1 MAKNNKYTSDQIT
14 VLEGLEAVRKRPA
27 MYIGD
32 TAEAGLHHLVWEVV
46 DNSIDEAMAGEC
58 TEIIVSLLEDGSC
71 EVEDNGRGIPVDI
84 HKVKKVPAIELV
96 LGTLHAGG
104 KFDDKTYKVSGGLHG
119 VGVSCVNALSDR
131 LKARVYRDGKEY
143 EIDYSRGHLSS
154 PLKTIGKTKARG
166 TKIQFFPDSQIFKE
180 GIIFNIKTL
189 KRRLKEL
196 AYLNPGLKIVLQD
209 QRDVEV
215 YREEFIH
222 EGGISEYIEDLTE
235 NDTTLLTAPFFCA
248 KEVKVKNGPIVHVEL
263 ALQFLTQKRGETLSF
278 VNNIRT
284 QGGGTHVT
292 GLNTG
297 VTRTLLKYMKD
308 YKLEDKDVS
317 VDGES
322 IRYGMQA
329 IVTVRLH
336 EPQFEGQTKGKLGST
351 VAKGAVHSTVS
362 GDFYRWLEQH
372 PQESRKIVL
381 LAVTIAKASQRAK
394 KAFDLERSKENLGS
408 GVLPGKLT
416 DCISKDRTRTE
427 LFIVEGDSAGGNSK
441 QARDPH
447 FQAVLPLRGK
457 ILNVEKANTESRW
470 LNNEEIKALI
480 QAIGIGFTPRTEY
493 MGDEEFEKE
502 FPDPEMQEG
511 AKTVRRIFPLS
522 ERASIA
528 QTGVNAQKL
537 RYNKIIFMTDAD
549 VDGAHIKTLLLTF
562 FYRHMPSLIEN
573 GHIYSARPPLYKIRA
588 GKDEK
593 YVVDEREKEALL
605 EKWEGRN
612 PTIMRFKGLGE
623 MDADELWETTMDPET
638 RILERVKVEDVV
650 DAEKTF
656 TALMG
661 KDVSERKVFIQK
673 NATKVMNIDI

>member
-1 MAKNNKYTSDQIT
+1 MTKNNYTSDQIT

-32 TAEAGLHHLVWEVV
+32 TAESGLHHLVWEVV

-58 TEIIVSLLEDGSC
+58 DEISVTLLEDGSC
-71 EVEDNGRGIPVDI
+71 QVRDNGRGIPVDM
-84 HKVKKVPAIELV
+84 HKGKKVPAIELV

-119 VGVSCVNALSDR
+119 VGVSCVNALAER
-131 LKARVYRDGKEY
+131 LQANVYRDGKEY
-143 EIDYSRGHLSS
+143 EIHYSRGLLTQ
-154 PLKTIGKTKARG
+154 PLKTVGKTKQRG
-166 TKIQFFPDSQIFKE
+166 TLITFFPDDKVFKE
-180 GIIFNIKTL
+180 GIIFNTKTL
-189 KRRLKEL
+189 RRRLKEL
-196 AYLNPGLKIVLQD
+196 AYLNPGLKIKLED

-215 YREEFIH
+215 FKEEFLFK
-222 EGGISEYIEDLTE
+222 GGIREYIDDLTE
-235 NDTTLLTAPFFCA
+235 NDTTLLMQPFFCTN
-248 KEVKVKNGPIVHVEL
+248 EVKVKNGPTVHVEL

-297 VTRTLLKYMKD
+297 VTRTLMRYMKD

-362 GDFYRWLEQH
+362 GAFYRWLEQN

-381 LAVTIAKASQRAK
+381 LALTIAKASQRAK

-408 GVLPGKLT
+408 GILPGKLT

-457 ILNVEKANTESRW
+457 ILNVEKAVTESRW

-493 MGDEEFEKE
+493 MNDEDFEKE

-522 ERASIA
+522 ERESIA
-528 QTGVNAQKL
+528 QAGANLQKL

-573 GHIYSARPPLYKIRA
+573 GHVYSARPPLYKVRA

-593 YVVDEREKEALL
+593 YVIDEREKEALV

-623 MDADELWETTMDPET
+623 MDADELWETTMDPEN
-638 RILERVKVEDVV
+638 RILERIKVEDVV
-650 DAEKTF
+650 EAEKTF

-661 KDVSERKVFIQK
+661 KDVSERKVFIQN
-673 NATKVMNIDI
+673 NATKAMNLDV

>member
-1 MAKNNKYTSDQIT
+1 MTKNNYTSDQIT

-32 TAEAGLHHLVWEVV
+32 TAESGLHHLVWEVV

-58 TEIIVSLLEDGSC
+58 DEISVTLLEDGSC
-71 EVEDNGRGIPVDI
+71 QVRDNGRGIPVDM
-84 HKVKKVPAIELV
+84 HKGKKVPAIELV

-119 VGVSCVNALSDR
+119 VGVSCVNALAER
-131 LKARVYRDGKEY
+131 LQANVYRDGKEY
-143 EIDYSRGHLSS
+143 EIHYSRGLLTQ
-154 PLKTIGKTKARG
+154 PLKTVGKTKQRG
-166 TKIQFFPDSQIFKE
+166 TLITFFPDDKVFKE
-180 GIIFNIKTL
+180 GIIFNTKTL
-189 KRRLKEL
+189 RRRLKEL
-196 AYLNPGLKIVLQD
+196 AYLNPGLKIKLED

-215 YREEFIH
+215 FKEEFLFK
-222 EGGISEYIEDLTE
+222 GGIREYIDDLTE
-235 NDTTLLTAPFFCA
+235 NDTTLLMQPFFCTN
-248 KEVKVKNGPIVHVEL
+248 EVKVKNGPTVHVEL

-297 VTRTLLKYMKD
+297 VTRTLMRYMKD

-362 GDFYRWLEQH
+362 GAFYRWLEQN

-381 LAVTIAKASQRAK
+381 LALTIAKASQRAK

-408 GVLPGKLT
+408 GILPGKLT

-457 ILNVEKANTESRW
+457 ILNVEKAVTESRW

-493 MGDEEFEKE
+493 MNDEDFEKE

-522 ERASIA
+522 ERESIA
-528 QTGVNAQKL
+528 QAGANLQKL

-573 GHIYSARPPLYKIRA
+573 GHVYSARPPLYKVRA

-593 YVVDEREKEALL
+593 YVIDEREKEALV

-623 MDADELWETTMDPET
+623 MDADELWETTMDPES
-638 RILERVKVEDVV
+638 RILERIKVEDVV
-650 DAEKTF
+650 EAEKTF

-661 KDVSERKVFIQK
+661 KDVSERKVFIQN
-673 NATKVMNIDI
+673 NATKAMNLDV

>member
-1 MAKNNKYTSDQIT
+1 
-14 VLEGLEAVRKRPA
+14 
-27 MYIGD
+27 
-32 TAEAGLHHLVWEVV
+32 
-46 DNSIDEAMAGEC
+46 
-58 TEIIVSLLEDGSC
+58 
-71 EVEDNGRGIPVDI
+71 
-84 HKVKKVPAIELV
+84 
-96 LGTLHAGG
+96 
-104 KFDDKTYKVSGGLHG
+104 
-119 VGVSCVNALSDR
+119 
-131 LKARVYRDGKEY
+131 
-143 EIDYSRGHLSS
+143 
-154 PLKTIGKTKARG
+154 
-166 TKIQFFPDSQIFKE
+166 
-180 GIIFNIKTL
+180 
-189 KRRLKEL
+189 
-196 AYLNPGLKIVLQD
+196 
-209 QRDVEV
+209 
-215 YREEFIH
+215 
-222 EGGISEYIEDLTE
+222 
-235 NDTTLLTAPFFCA
+235 
-248 KEVKVKNGPIVHVEL
+248 
-263 ALQFLTQKRGETLSF
+263 

-297 VTRTLLKYMKD
+297 VTRTILKYMKD
-308 YKLEDKDVS
+308 YKLEDKDTS

-362 GDFYRWLEQH
+362 GDFYRWLEQN

-381 LAVTIAKASQRAK
+381 LALTIAKASQRAK

-408 GVLPGKLT
+408 GILPGKLT

-427 LFIVEGDSAGGNSK
+427 LFVVEGDSAGGNSK

-457 ILNVEKANTESRW
+457 ILNVEKAVTESRW
-470 LNNEEIKALI
+470 LNNAEIKALI
-480 QAIGIGFTPRTEY
+480 QAVGIGFIPRTEY
-493 MGDEEFEKE
+493 MDDDEFEKE

-522 ERASIA
+522 ERENIA
-528 QTGVNAQKL
+528 QAGANLQKL

-562 FYRHMPSLIEN
+562 FYRHMPALIEN
-573 GHIYSARPPLYKIRA
+573 GHVYAARPPLYKVRA

-593 YVVDEREKEALL
+593 YVVDEREKEALM
-605 EKWEGRN
+605 EKWQGRN

-673 NATKVMNIDI
+673 NATKAMNLDV

>member
-1 MAKNNKYTSDQIT
+1 VTKNNYTSDQIT

-32 TAEAGLHHLVWEVV
+32 TAESGLHHLVWEVV

-58 TEIIVSLLEDGSC
+58 DEISVTLLEDGSC
-71 EVEDNGRGIPVDI
+71 QVRDNGRGIPVDM
-84 HKVKKVPAIELV
+84 HKGKKVPAIELV

-119 VGVSCVNALSDR
+119 VGVSCVNALAER
-131 LKARVYRDGKEY
+131 LQANVYRDGKEY
-143 EIDYSRGHLSS
+143 EIHYSRGLLTQ
-154 PLKTIGKTKARG
+154 PLKTVGKTKQRG
-166 TKIQFFPDSQIFKE
+166 TLITFFPDDKVFKE
-180 GIIFNIKTL
+180 GIIFNTKTL
-189 KRRLKEL
+189 RRRLKEL
-196 AYLNPGLKIVLQD
+196 AYLNPGLKIKLED

-215 YREEFIH
+215 FKEEFLFK
-222 EGGISEYIEDLTE
+222 GGIREYIDDLTE
-235 NDTTLLTAPFFCA
+235 NDTTLLMQPFFCTN
-248 KEVKVKNGPIVHVEL
+248 EVKVKNGPTVHVEL

-297 VTRTLLKYMKD
+297 VTRTLMRYMKD

-362 GDFYRWLEQH
+362 GAFYRWLEQN

-381 LAVTIAKASQRAK
+381 LALTIAKASQRAK
-394 KAFDLERSKENLGS
+394 KAFDLERSKENLAS
-408 GVLPGKLT
+408 GILPGKLT

-457 ILNVEKANTESRW
+457 ILNVEKAVTESRW

-493 MGDEEFEKE
+493 MNDEDFEKE

-522 ERASIA
+522 ERESIA
-528 QTGVNAQKL
+528 QAGANLQKL

-573 GHIYSARPPLYKIRA
+573 GHVYSARPPLYKVRA

-593 YVVDEREKEALL
+593 YVIDEREKEALV

-623 MDADELWETTMDPET
+623 MDADELWETTMDPEN
-638 RILERVKVEDVV
+638 RILERIKVEDVV
-650 DAEKTF
+650 EAEKTF

-661 KDVSERKVFIQK
+661 KDVSERKVFIQN
-673 NATKVMNIDI
+673 NATKAMNLDV

>member
-1 MAKNNKYTSDQIT
+1 MVKNNYTSEQIT

-58 TEIIVSLLEDGSC
+58 TEILVKLLENGSC
-71 EVEDNGRGIPVDI
+71 EVQDNGRGIPVDM
-84 HKVKKVPAIELV
+84 HKEKKVPAIELV

-119 VGVSCVNALSDR
+119 VGVSCVNALAEK
-131 LKARVYRDGKEY
+131 LQANVYRDGKEY
-143 EIDYSRGHLSS
+143 EIHYSKGALTQPLS
-154 PLKTIGKTKARG
+154 KVGATKKRG
-166 TKIQFFPDSQIFKE
+166 TRIRFFPDEEIFKE

-189 KRRLKEL
+189 KKRLKEL
-196 AYLNPGLKIVLQD
+196 AYLNPGLKIKLED
-209 QRDVEV
+209 ERDVEV
-215 YREEFIH
+215 YREEFLF
-222 EGGISEYIEDLTE
+222 EGGIREYIENLTE
-235 NDTTLLTAPFFCA
+235 NDSTLLMEPFFCS
-248 KEVKVKNGPIVHVEL
+248 KEVNIKNGPTIHVEL

-297 VTRTLLKYMKD
+297 VTRTLTKYMKD
-308 YKLEDKDVS
+308 YKLEDKDTS

-351 VAKGAVHSTVS
+351 AAKGAVHSTVS
-362 GDFYRWLEQH
+362 GGFYRWLEQN
-372 PQESRKIVL
+372 PQESRKVVL
-381 LAVTIAKASQRAK
+381 LALTIAKASQRAK
-394 KAFDLERSKENLGS
+394 KAFDLERNKENLGS
-408 GVLPGKLT
+408 GILPGKLT

-447 FQAVLPLRGK
+447 LQAVLPLRGK
-457 ILNVEKANTESRW
+457 ILNVEKANTEARW
-470 LNNEEIKALI
+470 LNNAEIKALI

-493 MGDEEFEKE
+493 MNDEDFEKE

-511 AKTVRRIFPLS
+511 AKAVRRIFPLS
-522 ERASIA
+522 EREGIA
-528 QTGVNAQKL
+528 QAGANLQKL

-562 FYRHMPSLIEN
+562 FYRHMPALIEN
-573 GHIYSARPPLYKIRA
+573 GHVYAARPPLYKIRA

-593 YVVDEREKEALL
+593 YVADDREKEALM

-623 MDADELWETTMDPET
+623 MDAEELWETTMDPET

-661 KDVSERKVFIQK
+661 KDVTERKVFIQK
-673 NATKVMNIDI
+673 NASKAMNLDV

>member
-1 MAKNNKYTSDQIT
+1 MTKNNYTSDQIT

-32 TAEAGLHHLVWEVV
+32 TAESGLHHLVWEVV

-58 TEIIVSLLEDGSC
+58 DEISVTLLEDGSC
-71 EVEDNGRGIPVDI
+71 QVRDNGRGIPVDM
-84 HKVKKVPAIELV
+84 HKGKKVPAIELV

-119 VGVSCVNALSDR
+119 VGVSCVNALAER
-131 LKARVYRDGKEY
+131 LQANVYRDGKEY
-143 EIDYSRGHLSS
+143 EIHYSRGLLTQ
-154 PLKTIGKTKARG
+154 PLKTVGKTKQRG
-166 TKIQFFPDSQIFKE
+166 TLITFFPDDKVFKE
-180 GIIFNIKTL
+180 GIIFNTKTL
-189 KRRLKEL
+189 RRRLKEL
-196 AYLNPGLKIVLQD
+196 AYLNPGLKIKLED

-215 YREEFIH
+215 FKEEFLFK
-222 EGGISEYIEDLTE
+222 GGIREYIDDLTE
-235 NDTTLLTAPFFCA
+235 NDTTLLMQPFFCTN
-248 KEVKVKNGPIVHVEL
+248 EVKVKNGPTVHVEL

-297 VTRTLLKYMKD
+297 VTRTLMRYMKD

-362 GDFYRWLEQH
+362 GAFYRWLEQN

-381 LAVTIAKASQRAK
+381 LALTIAKASQRAK
-394 KAFDLERSKENLGS
+394 KAFDLERSKENLAS
-408 GVLPGKLT
+408 GILPGKLT

-457 ILNVEKANTESRW
+457 ILNVEKAVTESRW

-493 MGDEEFEKE
+493 MNDEDFEKE

-522 ERASIA
+522 ERESIA
-528 QTGVNAQKL
+528 QAGANLQKL

-573 GHIYSARPPLYKIRA
+573 GHVYSARPPLYKVRA

-593 YVVDEREKEALL
+593 YVIDEREKEALV

-623 MDADELWETTMDPET
+623 MDADELWETTMDPEN
-638 RILERVKVEDVV
+638 RILERIKVEDVV
-650 DAEKTF
+650 EAEKTF

-661 KDVSERKVFIQK
+661 KDVSERKVFIQN
-673 NATKVMNIDI
+673 NATKAMNLDV

>member
-1 MAKNNKYTSDQIT
+1 MVKNNYTSEQIT

-58 TEIIVSLLEDGSC
+58 TEISVILLEDGSC
-71 EVEDNGRGIPVDI
+71 EVRDDGRGIPIDM

-119 VGVSCVNALSDR
+119 VGVSCVNALAEK
-131 LKARVYRDGKEY
+131 LQANVYRDGKEH
-143 EIDYSRGHLSS
+143 EIHYSRGSLTQ
-154 PLKTIGKTKARG
+154 PLKQIGSTKKRG
-166 TKIQFFPDSQIFKE
+166 TRIRFYPDEQIFKE

-189 KRRLKEL
+189 KKRLKEL
-196 AYLNPGLKIVLQD
+196 AYLNPGLKIKLED

-215 YREEFIH
+215 FKEEFLF
-222 EGGISEYIEDLTE
+222 EGGIREYIENLTE
-235 NDTTLLTAPFFCA
+235 NDTTLLMQPFFCA
-248 KEVKVKNGPIVHVEL
+248 KEVNIKNGPTVHVEL

-297 VTRTLLKYMKD
+297 VTRTILKYMKD
-308 YKLEDKDVS
+308 YKLEDKDTS

-362 GDFYRWLEQH
+362 GDFYRWLEQN

-381 LAVTIAKASQRAK
+381 LALTIAKASQRAK

-408 GVLPGKLT
+408 GILPGKLT

-427 LFIVEGDSAGGNSK
+427 LFVVEGDSAGGNSK

-457 ILNVEKANTESRW
+457 ILNVEKAVAESRW
-470 LNNEEIKALI
+470 LNNAEIKALI
-480 QAIGIGFTPRTEY
+480 QAIGIGFIPRTEY
-493 MGDEEFEKE
+493 MDDDEFEKE

-522 ERASIA
+522 ERESIA
-528 QTGVNAQKL
+528 QAGANLQKL

-562 FYRHMPSLIEN
+562 FYRHMPALIEN
-573 GHIYSARPPLYKIRA
+573 GHVYAARPPLYKVRA

-593 YVVDEREKEALL
+593 YVVDEREKEALM
-605 EKWEGRN
+605 EKWQGRN

-656 TALMG
+656 RNLMG

-673 NATKVMNIDI
+673 NATKAMNLDV